1 MTEEGVEEMR
11 TKAREYAKKKGYVL
25 NVNDK
30 QLSVVLRGL
39 ARNLERFGAA
49 SCPAGSGAGTQRR
62 IRSSS
67 VPASTT
73 RRRSRSRVCATAGC
87 FSRRNL
93 SDTPIFVSVSGEMSR
108 VYEPWCSLFQRIYLP
123 RRRLILPRTRIS

>member
-49 SCPAGSGAGTQRR
+49 
-62 IRSSS
+62 
-67 VPASTT
+67 
-73 RRRSRSRVCATAGC
+73 
-87 FSRRNL
+87 
-93 SDTPIFVSVSGEMSR
+93 
-108 VYEPWCSLFQRIYLP
+108 YLP
-123 RRRLILPRTRIS
+123 LQAPERGPREG

>member
-49 SCPAGSGAGTQRR
+49 YCPCRLRSGDPEKDKIIICPCIYHEEEIEEQGRGQCR
-62 IRSSS
+62 
-67 VPASTT
+67 
-73 RRRSRSRVCATAGC
+73 
-87 FSRRNL
+87 
-93 SDTPIFVSVSGEMSR
+93 
-108 VYEPWCSLFQRIYLP
+108 LFF
-123 RRRLILPRTRIS
+123 